1 MDPDLIVRGERA
13 ALGPLRVDLA
23 ADYARWSNDPAV
35 RRGLLRRGVMT
46 PETEVAWLE
55 GVMQEGAQRRPASV
69 HFTVYDLTD
78 LAPVGSAGLFEI
90 DHLMGR
96 ARLGIII
103 GERRGQGIGTDA
115 VRLVLRWAFADL
127 GLHNVMLEAMAW
139 NERALHAYARAG
151 FREFGRRRG
160 ALVSEG
166 RRCDEVF
173 MDAIA
178 PDVLT

>member
-23 ADYARWSNDPAV
+23 GAFARWSNDPEA
-35 RRGLLRRGVMT
+35 RRGVLRRGIRT
-46 PETEVAWLE
+46 AETEAEWIR
-55 GVMQEGAQRRPASV
+55 GAMATGAEHRPEAVSFV
-69 HFTVYDLTD
+69 VYDVAD

-139 NERALHAYARAG
+139 NERALHAYTRAG